1 MAGVARNLTGRV
13 AIVGTD
19 QAEIALRLVA
29 EGATVV
35 LVGHDADAAGALLA
49 QIAADAGS
57 APAAGTVS
65 YAGSGIPATAIT
77 DTGSV
82 IGVGRAAFFRL
93 TGPRAG
99 GPSTRPTESE
109 LDALVEFV
117 SSQWPAR

>member
-1 MAGVARNLTGRV
+1 M
-13 AIVGTD
+13 
-19 QAEIALRLVA
+19 A

-49 QIAADAGS
+49 QIAADAEIRAAAGDDTDGGDDTGAGS
-57 APAAGTVS
+57 ATATDASATTAARTGT
-65 YAGSGIPATAIT
+65 
-77 DTGSV
+77 V

-93 TGPRAG
+93 GVPPAAG
-99 GPSTRPTESE
+99 ASTRPTESE